1 MDQDS
6 FLREDNG
13 EVGRSSF
20 RGRERRKRK
29 KEREREREREI
40 EWSESKYFNEVSAR
54 VVQERMCSKA

>member
-20 RGRERRKRK
+20 RGSERGK
-29 KEREREREREI
+29 REREREI
-40 EWSESKYFNEVSAR
+40 GASQSILMK
-54 VVQERMCSKA
+54 